1 MRIRGRGL
9 TAASN
14 CGAVQIENGTASVT
28 EALEKMLKF
37 MSDVS
42 GPPEGEE
49 SGDGS
54 PVHCTRSITRR
65 ALPNQRAA
73 KAAFTTT
80 KGGPEDV
87 GAAELCAEAIQ
98 CVTSVAGEVPVDP
111 ADIGRASPI
120 EVRRNRTG
128 STEADA
134 TLATPQSPPATK
146 EAANALGALRLAHRS
161 ATLGK
166 VATGELTAD
175 DAIARVDAVT
185 RLEALAR
192 QAWRSAAHLGAGGE

>member
-14 CGAVQIENGTASVT
+14 CGAVQIEKGTASVT
-28 EALEKMLKF
+28 KALEKMLKF
-37 MSDVS
+37 MSGVS

-49 SGDGS
+49 EQRRITSTLHALDHATRFAETASGE
-54 PVHCTRSITRR
+54 
-65 ALPNQRAA
+65 
-73 KAAFTTT
+73 AAFTTT

-98 CVTSVAGEVPVDP
+98 CVASVAGEVPADP

-120 EVRRNRTG
+120 EARRNRTG

-134 TLATPQSPPATK
+134 TLAAPPVPS
-146 EAANALGALRLAHRS
+146 G
-161 ATLGK
+161 
-166 VATGELTAD
+166 
-175 DAIARVDAVT
+175 
-185 RLEALAR
+185 
-192 QAWRSAAHLGAGGE
+192 

>member
-14 CGAVQIENGTASVT
+14 CGAVQIEKGTASVT

-37 MSDVS
+37 MSGVS
-42 GPPEGEE
+42 GPPETASGE
-49 SGDGS
+49 
-54 PVHCTRSITRR
+54 
-65 ALPNQRAA
+65 
-73 KAAFTTT
+73 AAFTTT

-98 CVTSVAGEVPVDP
+98 CAGEVPADP

-120 EVRRNRTG
+120 EARRNRTG
-128 STEADA
+128 STEAERRS
-134 TLATPQSPPATK
+134 LRPQSPPARGSRQC
-146 EAANALGALRLAHRS
+146 AGALRLAHRS

-175 DAIARVDAVT
+175 DAIARVDAVA
-185 RLEALAR
+185 RLEALVR
-192 QAWRSAAHLGAGGE
+192 QAWRSATHLGAGGE